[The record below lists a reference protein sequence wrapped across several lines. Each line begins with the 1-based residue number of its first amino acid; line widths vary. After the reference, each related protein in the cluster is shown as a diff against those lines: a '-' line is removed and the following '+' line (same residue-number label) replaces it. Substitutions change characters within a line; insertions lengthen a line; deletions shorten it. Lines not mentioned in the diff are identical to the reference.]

1 MPTEEDIAV
10 ELGQSVLPSRQD
22 GMVAASRDHRR
33 VLQYTASVRPRSRPT
48 RHDTRQMQNSLAN
61 NQQPTSAILLFYLA
75 VISSAWVWRVF
86 VIVPYRREF
95 GTIKRPYGYFFFW
108 SFVEEPRGYAK
119 GRKREIKKMAQ
130 CRVLII
136 FVIVPEP
143 VER

>member
-33 VLQYTASVRPRSRPT
+33 VLQYTASVQLRSRPT

-61 NQQPTSAILLFYLA
+61 SQHPLFFYFTLPLFHQPGCGAW
-75 VISSAWVWRVF
+75 SSLSCIAASLIQSSERMG
-86 VIVPYRREF
+86 I
-95 GTIKRPYGYFFFW
+95 YFFGLL
-108 SFVEEPRGYAK
+108 SRNPAGTQK
-119 GRKREIKKMAQ
+119 GRKREIKKTAQ
-130 CRVLII
+130 SRVLII